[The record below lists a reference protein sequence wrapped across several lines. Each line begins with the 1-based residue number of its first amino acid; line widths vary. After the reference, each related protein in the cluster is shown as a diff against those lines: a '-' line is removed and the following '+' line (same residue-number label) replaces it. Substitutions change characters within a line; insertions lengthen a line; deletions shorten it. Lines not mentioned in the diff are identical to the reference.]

1 MHFIVSGLDTQGSK
15 SSDFV
20 ESISY
25 DALLQK
31 LERDDVIPLNIIEI
45 PAFISPLI
53 PSGGTKISPNEVIE
67 VMENLHLVIKSGLPL
82 HQGIIDL
89 AQDSENKRLKNMLF
103 QIADDISRGKSL
115 SLAFEPYK
123 HVVGVMILNLIKIGE
138 ETGQL
143 ETTLKRGASFLRRTV
158 SLKKKAKSALIYPSF
173 AFSAVMGAML
183 VWMIYVLPQMTE
195 LFEQMNMDLPP
206 LTIFIMDLSD
216 FLSNYI
222 GYLLGGIIL
231 FVILFKVAQ
240 KKYQVVRWHIDKY
253 LLKTP
258 VLKTVISSFNIA
270 FISEYLRLAVV
281 SGVPLYEALD
291 TLNKNINNE
300 LYKKALQDATRDI
313 SKGSQLSSAFSQTK
327 MFSTFTIRMMS
338 VGEASGTLDSQL
350 AIVSEHYYEKVD
362 YFADNIGKIIEP
374 VVLIFVGG
382 FMILVIAGLMGPMY
396 DLVSGV

>member
-31 LERDDVIPLNIIEI
+31 LERDDVIPLSIIQI

-53 PSGGTKISPNEVIE
+53 PSGGTKISSNEVIE

-158 SLKKKAKSALIYPSF
+158 ALKKKAKSALIYPSF

>member
-1 MHFIVSGLDTQGSK
+1 M
-15 SSDFV
+15 
-20 ESISY
+20 
-25 DALLQK
+25 
-31 LERDDVIPLNIIEI
+31 
-45 PAFISPLI
+45 
-53 PSGGTKISPNEVIE
+53 
-67 VMENLHLVIKSGLPL
+67 
-82 HQGIIDL
+82 
-89 AQDSENKRLKNMLF
+89 
-103 QIADDISRGKSL
+103 
-115 SLAFEPYK
+115 
-123 HVVGVMILNLIKIGE
+123 
-138 ETGQL
+138 
-143 ETTLKRGASFLRRTV
+143 
-158 SLKKKAKSALIYPSF
+158 
-173 AFSAVMGAML
+173 
-183 VWMIYVLPQMTE
+183 
-195 LFEQMNMDLPP
+195 
-206 LTIFIMDLSD
+206 
-216 FLSNYI
+216 
-222 GYLLGGIIL
+222 
-231 FVILFKVAQ
+231 AQ

>member
-158 SLKKKAKSALIYPSF
+158 ALKKKAKSALIYPSF

>member
-53 PSGGTKISPNEVIE
+53 PSGGTKISSNEVIE

-158 SLKKKAKSALIYPSF
+158 ALKKKAKSALIYPSF